1 MPAFNQFTKEVGQN
15 SRMKFEYMIWGEDII
30 EILGEYWKFSK
41 ETKVSLSKP
50 HITSDGS
57 KDVDWG

>member
-41 ETKVSLSKP
+41 ETKVSLNKP

>member
-1 MPAFNQFTKEVGQN
+1 
-15 SRMKFEYMIWGEDII
+15 MKFEYMICWGEDII

-41 ETKVSLSKP
+41 ETKVSLNKP